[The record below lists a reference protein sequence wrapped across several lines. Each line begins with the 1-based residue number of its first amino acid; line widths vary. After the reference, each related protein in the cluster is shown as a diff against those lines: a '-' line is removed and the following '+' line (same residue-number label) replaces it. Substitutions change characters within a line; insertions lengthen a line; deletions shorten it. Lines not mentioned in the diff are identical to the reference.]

1 MHQNELDSILGAA
14 MEESMEIL
22 TVNPTY
28 SIGKEVEGKEE
39 VFSKISFWKSYK
51 NNKVEEKRIVKQVVV
66 PEGILLPKEILPV
79 ENGSGDEK
87 VKGWRAVGQL
97 ENTIYTKENIGTVQA
112 KGDMD
117 FEAVYE
123 KTGSKAD

>member
-1 MHQNELDSILGAA
+1 MILDD
-14 MEESMEIL
+14 
-22 TVNPTY
+22 
-28 SIGKEVEGKEE
+28 VEGKEE
-39 VFSKISFWKSYK
+39 VSLRYHSGNHTKIIKARK
-51 NNKVEEKRIVKQVVV
+51 KRIVKQVVV

-87 VKGWRAVGQL
+87 VKGWRAVGQS